1 MTALTLKKIS
11 TYKDDA
17 EVAGWFQDQY
27 RMATVR
33 ASRSFLLALLFGVI
47 AAAAVGAVWYL
58 LPLRTLKPVVVT
70 IDSRTGLV
78 TSVQQ
83 YEDGAKL
90 MENEAIVQ
98 SYLYRYAIARLTYDP
113 TVDLNRNYDIVRVM
127 TAPQANN
134 EFESEISNSN
144 PHSPANIFKT
154 STRRSVHVL
163 SVSPLSKDTA
173 QVRLSTTLKRNGNQ
187 SEPEKFWVAVIRYR
201 FTNVPLEI
209 QERFE
214 NPLGFQVI
222 SFRLD
227 QESAK
232 P

>member
-1 MTALTLKKIS
+1 MSSLAMKGAK
-11 TYKDDA
+11 TYSGDPEA
-17 EVAGWFQDQY
+17 AAWFQDQY
-27 RMATVR
+27 RMSVVR
-33 ASRSFLLALLFGVI
+33 ANRYFVLAIVFGVI

-70 IDSRTGLV
+70 VDSRIGLV

-83 YEDGAKL
+83 YDDGAQL
-90 MENEAIVQ
+90 TQNEAIVQ

-127 TAPQANN
+127 TAPQAGND
-134 EFESEISNSN
+134 FENEISNNN
-144 PHSPANIFKT
+144 PNSPANTYKT
-154 STRRSVHVL
+154 STIRNVHVL
-163 SVSPLSKDTA
+163 SVSPLGKDTA
-173 QVRLSTTLKRNGNQ
+173 QVRLSTTLKRNGT
-187 SEPEKFWVAVIRYR
+187 ETEAEKFWVAVIRYR

-209 QERFE
+209 QQRFE

-222 SFRLD
+222 NFRLD

-232 P
+232 S